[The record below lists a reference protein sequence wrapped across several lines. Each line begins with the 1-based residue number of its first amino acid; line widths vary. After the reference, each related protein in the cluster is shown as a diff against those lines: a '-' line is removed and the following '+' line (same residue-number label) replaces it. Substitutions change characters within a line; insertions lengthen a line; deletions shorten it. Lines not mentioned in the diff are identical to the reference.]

1 MTARPPP
8 MPEAHPI
15 RRPCRT
21 ASTGRSVLLALLAT
35 LLCGLAC
42 GRLLAAPAPPADP
55 LTISGSGVDLWPAVT
70 VLPDPTD
77 ALGIADVLARVADFK
92 RPSQPYSN
100 FGPARHTLW
109 VRASM
114 RVPAGGPPDWWF
126 TANYAPLDRIDLHV
140 VQDGRVLSHQVLGDH
155 LRQSERPLPGRTHVA
170 AVSLPPGQVVEL
182 LVRVRSTG
190 VLLLPLSLRQTAQL
204 MADESTLQVWH
215 GMALGFGVCVLAF
228 ALTGVLTSRGEPL
241 YVWFA
246 WSVASGS
253 LFFFSY
259 FGLAAEL
266 FWPENRWLIQNASPL
281 LILLVLVGG
290 FTFAERALDVRS
302 ASPRVGRLMNL
313 GAGLS
318 MGVALLFVMGVID
331 YGQATA
337 AAGLI
342 GPWPMLLSMSV
353 AIRRAR
359 EGDRAARWTL
369 AGWVIYSAGVA
380 TSISLSSG
388 LAPATTAVQ
397 QAYLVSAMLQI
408 VAWLMVMNVRVAQL
422 REQALT
428 TQREHDRMLLLSQ
441 TDPLTGLLN
450 RRGLQLGL
458 DPLVAASRPGHLTA
472 VYLLDLD
479 GFKPVNDRMGH
490 DAGDELL
497 VQLGTRLRQAVRGTD
512 LVSRLGGDEF
522 VVVAARLAGEQEAEL
537 VGHKLLAC
545 TDADFV
551 LRGGSC
557 RVGITVGYAIAPDDG
572 ADAAQLLRRAD
583 AAMYGGKQEGKGR
596 VRRATPEPPAT

>member
-1 MTARPPP
+1 MTARLPP
-8 MPEAHPI
+8 MPEARHPN
-15 RRPCRT
+15 RLCRWAGRCRPL
-21 ASTGRSVLLALLAT
+21 LLALLAT
-35 LLCGLAC
+35 LLCSLAG
-42 GRLLAAPAPPADP
+42 GRLLAAPGGSPGP
-55 LTISGSGVDLWPAVT
+55 LAVTGSGVDLWPALT
-70 VLPDPTD
+70 VLADPTH
-77 ALGIADVLARVADFK
+77 ALELADVLPRAADFMP
-92 RPSQPYSN
+92 PSVPYSN
-100 FGPARHTLW
+100 FGPAHHTLW
-109 VRASM
+109 VRASV
-114 RVPAGGPPDWWF
+114 RVPDGGPPEWWF

-140 VQDGRVLSHQVLGDH
+140 VQDGRVLSHHVLGDH
-155 LRQSERPLPGRTHVA
+155 LRQSERPVAGRIHLA
-170 AVSLPPGQVVEL
+170 PLSLPPGQTVEL

-190 VLLLPLSLRQTAQL
+190 ILLLPLSLRQTAQV
-204 MADESTLQVWH
+204 MADESALQVWH

-228 ALTGVLTSRGEPL
+228 ALTGVMTSRGEPL

-290 FTFAERALDVRS
+290 FTFATHALDVRS
-302 ASPRVGRLMNL
+302 LSPRIDRLMTL
-313 GAGLS
+313 GAALS
-318 MGVALLFVMGVID
+318 MGVAVLFVAGVID
-331 YGQATA
+331 YGQASA

-342 GPWPMLLSMSV
+342 GPWPMLLSLPV

-359 EGDRAARWTL
+359 VGDRAARWTL
-369 AGWVIYSAGVA
+369 AGWVIYSTGVV

-422 REQALT
+422 REQAVA

-458 DPLVAASRPGHLTA
+458 EPLVAASRPGHLTA

-497 VQLGTRLRQAVRGTD
+497 VQLGARLRQAVRGSD

-522 VVVAARLAGEQEAEL
+522 VVVAAQLAGEQEAER
-537 VGHKLLAC
+537 VGQKLLAC
-545 TDADFV
+545 TDTDFV
-551 LRGGSC
+551 LREGTC
-557 RVGITVGYAIAPDDG
+557 RVGITVGYAIAPRDG

-596 VRRATPEPPAT
+596 VRRAMPEPAPS

>member
-1 MTARPPP
+1 
-8 MPEAHPI
+8 
-15 RRPCRT
+15 
-21 ASTGRSVLLALLAT
+21 LLVT
-35 LLCGLAC
+35 LLCSLSC
-42 GRLLAAPAPPADP
+42 GRLLAAPGTTPDP
-55 LTISGSGVDLWPAVT
+55 LAITGSGVDLWPAVT
-70 VLPDPTD
+70 VLADPTHR
-77 ALGIADVLARVADFK
+77 LVVADVLSRIADFK
-92 RPSQPYSN
+92 RPTEPYSN

-109 VRASM
+109 VRASV
-114 RVPAGGPPDWWF
+114 RVPEGGPPDWWF

-140 VQDGRVLSHQVLGDH
+140 VHEGRVLSHQVLGDH
-155 LRQSERPLPGRTHVA
+155 LRQSERPVAARTHVA
-170 AVSLPPGQVVEL
+170 ALSLPPGQAVEL
-182 LVRVRSTG
+182 LLRVRSTG
-190 VLLLPLSLRQTAQL
+190 ILLLPLSLRQTAQL
-204 MADESTLQVWH
+204 MADESALQVWH

-302 ASPRVGRLMNL
+302 LSPRIGRLMNI
-313 GAGLS
+313 GAALS
-318 MGVALLFVMGVID
+318 MGVALLFMAGVID
-331 YGQATA
+331 YGQASA

-342 GPWPMLLSMSV
+342 GPWPMLLSLPV

-359 EGDRAARWTL
+359 VGDRAARWTL
-369 AGWVIYSAGVA
+369 AGWVIYSAGVV

-428 TQREHDRMLLLSQ
+428 TQRENDRMLLLSQ

-458 DPLVAASRPGHLTA
+458 EPLVTASRPGHLTA

-479 GFKPVNDRMGH
+479 GFKPVNDRLGH

-537 VGHKLLAC
+537 VGQKLLAC

-551 LRGGSC
+551 LRDGSC
-557 RVGITVGYAIAPDDG
+557 RVGITVGYAIAPRDG

-596 VRRATPEPPAT
+596 VRRATPEAATS